1 MAASDA
7 ANGRPA
13 RQRDPRLDFFRGLG
27 MLIILI
33 AHVPYDGWA
42 LWIPARF
49 GFSDATEMFVFQSG
63 MASAIAFG
71 GTFDRGGWIPLLA
84 RVMRRI
90 WQIYW
95 AHIAVFVTVVAI
107 MATAGQRPDGGTYLD
122 SLNLVPFVNDPAGLL
137 ASLLTLHYV
146 PNYFDIL
153 PMYMVLLALLPIMLA
168 AERLH
173 TLAPIALVAVLW
185 LAAQAGMNLSA
196 EPWSGR
202 PWFFNPLGWQACFFI
217 GFFIMRGTLPVPR
230 PSRGLFILA
239 LLIVIATIPFAWG
252 KLTGLIPML
261 QDVAHALLPLTEKT
275 RFGLLR
281 LVHFLA
287 LAHLSVVLAGP
298 GGARLRGRVVD
309 VLTVVGQQSL
319 AVFVTGMVLAQLLG
333 ILLDHICRTGGI
345 LLFVNLT
352 GFALLIGTA
361 YGVRW
366 LKASEASP
374 KRRS

>member
-1 MAASDA
+1 
-7 ANGRPA
+7 
-13 RQRDPRLDFFRGLG
+13 

-71 GTFDRGGWIPLLA
+71 GTFDRGGWAPLLA
-84 RVMRRI
+84 RVIRRI

-95 AHIAVFVTVVAI
+95 AHIAVFVTTVAI
-107 MATAGQRPDGGTYLD
+107 LSMAGQRPGGGTYLE
-122 SLNLVPFVNDPAGLL
+122 SLNLLPFTRDPANLL
-137 ASLLTLHYV
+137 GALLTLRYV

-153 PMYMVLLALLPIMLA
+153 PMYMVLLGLLPVMLA

-173 TLAPIALVAVLW
+173 TLAPLVVVVLLW
-185 LAAQAGMNLSA
+185 LAAQAGMNFDA
-196 EPWSGR
+196 EPWSER
-202 PWFFNPLGWQACFFI
+202 SWFFNPLGWQTCFFA

-230 PSRGLFILA
+230 ASLS
-239 LLIVIATIPFAWG
+239 LLIFSLVIVVATIPFAWG
-252 KLTGLIPML
+252 KLMALIPPL
-261 QDVAHALLPLTEKT
+261 QDAAHALLPLTEKT

-287 LAHLSVVLAGP
+287 LAHLAVVAAGP
-298 GGARLRGRVVD
+298 GGVRLRGAAVD

-333 ILLDHICRTGGI
+333 IVLDYAGRNALTLLV
-345 LLFVNLT
+345 VNIP
-352 GFALLIGTA
+352 GFAILIGTA
-361 YGVRW
+361 YVVRW
-366 LKASEASP
+366 LKASEAKP
-374 KRRS
+374 KRCS